1 MVTVDREFTTGQRH
15 AMTPLLCHT
24 GALKALV
31 KLVEAAVAGHKASA
45 SEPFHAE
52 ILEHVAELQRSDPAV
67 RAALAEVGGLE
78 ELLGLIEEGTKGV
91 KRVDR
96 VTDKDTQL
104 VVVQVSLCPISCVRC
119 WLLKSACPAIRWRRS
134 SQCCRVS
141 DLFESLFRA
150 A

>member
-1 MVTVDREFTTGQRH
+1 
-15 AMTPLLCHT
+15 MT
-24 GALKALV
+24 
-31 KLVEAAVAGHKASA
+31 GHKASA

-78 ELLGLIEEGTKGV
+78 ELLGLIEEGTMGV

-104 VVVQVSLCPISCVRC
+104 VVVQVSLF
-119 WLLKSACPAIRWRRS
+119 S
-134 SQCCRVS
+134 SHMCC
-141 DLFESLFRA
+141 
-150 A
+150 